1 MLCCSV
7 CLSSVAPLPCGLRT
21 RNEESGGSGRC
32 VAGGRNV
39 AVIGQVKSATEPMAD
54 GHHEELN
61 WSGMQRAEGNT

>member
-1 MLCCSV
+1 MRNP
-7 CLSSVAPLPCGLRT
+7 VAVAAR
-21 RNEESGGSGRC
+21 RR